1 MKAPTDV
8 RTQRQIDV
16 VYGYILAYLGGRK
29 ALEAEGFTIGKYYEG
44 PLGVTG
50 NFFFLNTGEPNSLIT
65 VTYTDK
71 DEFVATRYI
80 ETDRDI
86 NHRWVLFTTITLLD
100 PNDLRPQ
107 VTTMTGKA
115 IGEYHPDSI
124 PYGYDKD
131 PIIIV

>member
-29 ALEAEGFTIGKYYEG
+29 ALQAEGITIGNYYEG
-44 PLGVTG
+44 ALGVTG
-50 NFFFLNTGEPNSLIT
+50 NFFYLNTGGPNSMFT
-65 VTYTDK
+65 VSYTDK
-71 DEFVATRYI
+71 DEFVATQYV

-86 NHRWVLFTTITLLD
+86 NHRWVMITAFTTLD
-100 PNDLRPQ
+100 PFDLRPN
-107 VTTMTGKA
+107 VSSMTGKA
-115 IGEYHPDSI
+115 IGDYHPDSI